1 MSSPGSRTSTGGS
14 GAGTGPTG
22 RRRRSGNRCVGRS
35 SPLAEATGGP
45 RPARGLRCPKPGRAP
60 PSVRFGPGGLPPLVR
75 GTGWEWLPA
84 RPAPGGPCMRG
95 PRRGLQPRDP
105 RRKRPRRL
113 LQAVG
118 APGNSY
124 RASRPA
130 RRVPVSDSR
139 STSMRFASF
148 WAMVVLSWWPTNAF
162 APGP

>member
-1 MSSPGSRTSTGGS
+1 MSSSGSRTSTGGS
-14 GAGTGPTG
+14 RSGTGPTW

-45 RPARGLRCPKPGRAP
+45 RPARGLRCPEPGRDHPRACASDLEDFRPWCGGRAGSSFRPSRP
-60 PSVRFGPGGLPPLVR
+60 PVAHACKARAEAFSPVPLGGTAL
-75 GTGWEWLPA
+75 
-84 RPAPGGPCMRG
+84 GGCFS
-95 PRRGLQPRDP
+95 
-105 RRKRPRRL
+105 
-113 LQAVG
+113 
-118 APGNSY
+118 NSY

-148 WAMVVLSWWPTNAF
+148 RAMVVLSWWPTNAF